1 MHLRDKS
8 RSGSK
13 FWPGLVGLFR
23 AFSGFGPL
31 GRNQARLGR
40 AGPAENCRPA
50 GLSFLAGP
58 NSRADRAA
66 GLGPALS
73 VGLYGLGLW
82 MSA

>member
-1 MHLRDKS
+1 MHLRDKI

-13 FWPGLVGLFR
+13 FWPGLVGL
-23 AFSGFGPL
+23 
-31 GRNQARLGR
+31 GR
-40 AGPAENCRPA
+40 ALGHLAETRPDWAGPGRPKIAGPTGPGRA

-73 VGLYGLGLW
+73 VGLL
-82 MSA
+82 ADQQP